1 MMQPTGQKKAARLS
15 MVIGLLLVLGLY
27 FPTTASEH
35 LSIFLVSA
43 YLIYLALLSV
53 LILRKHGRPSTPA
66 CIVLLSITPLL
77 LAFTFTSGLTTFRLG
92 ALLGYGVLS
101 VLFITNLRD
110 IGLPHW
116 FGRLWVAVNIIN
128 ILAGFAIVAE
138 VQPVNDFIIA
148 HYSTAY
154 DELLPNMLALHKPVL
169 TFGSH
174 STAAFF
180 LYLFFW
186 INLQAYK
193 LKRQKLFMVFSVCC
207 LFLTLSL
214 QSVSSLVFGAAGL
227 FQLAAHV
234 WSSMHHKLLW
244 ATAALCLILATA
256 AFWKPAIDWGASVD
270 EIKSIVQDPGN
281 GLAGRLL
288 PEGTMYYDLQYLQQ
302 HPFSP
307 VGASYREGFMFGDN
321 GPVEYL
327 LRGSVPFLLLIYG
340 GLFYFLRRNLIL
352 RPHAY
357 FLFAAIVLFELGITT
372 LINLRALFLIPVFSV
387 YLNSLAASQAQH
399 LSCQDLDSFARVP
412 ECAKGE

>member
-1 MMQPTGQKKAARLS
+1 MIRPAGQKKATSLS
-15 MVIGLLLVLGLY
+15 MIICLLLVFGLY
-27 FPTTASEH
+27 FPTTASSH
-35 LSIFLVSA
+35 LSIFSVSA
-43 YLIYLALLSV
+43 YLICLALLSV
-53 LILRKHGRPSTPA
+53 LIFRKHGRPSTQV
-66 CIVLLSITPLL
+66 CIMLLSITPVLL
-77 LAFTFTSGLTTFRLG
+77 VFTFTSGLSTLRLG

-110 IGLPHW
+110 IKLPHW
-116 FGRLWVAVNIIN
+116 FDWLWVAVNIIN
-128 ILAGFAIVAE
+128 ILAGFAIVVG

-174 STAAFF
+174 SIAAFF

-193 LKRQKLFMVFSVCC
+193 IKGQKWLMVFSLCY
-207 LFLTLSL
+207 LFLTLCL
-214 QSVSSLVFGAAGL
+214 LSVSALVFGAAGL

-234 WSSMHHKLLW
+234 WSSMRHKVLW
-244 ATAALCLILATA
+244 ATAVLCLILATA
-256 AFWKPAIDWGASVD
+256 AFWSPPIDWDASAGVV
-270 EIKSIVQDPGN
+270 KSIVQDPGN

-288 PEGTMYYDLQYLQQ
+288 PGGTMYYDVEYLRN

-307 VGASYREGFMFGDN
+307 VGASFREDFMFGDD

-340 GLFYFLRRNLIL
+340 GLFYFLRRNVIL
-352 RPHAY
+352 RSHVY

-372 LINLRALFLIPVFSV
+372 LINPRALFLIPVFIV
-387 YLNSLAASQAQH
+387 YLNSLTASEVQH
-399 LSCQDLDSFARVP
+399 CSAPRLQ
-412 ECAKGE
+412 